1 MLKDEIMS
9 YKVTVLGAGLA
20 GCEAALW
27 LAGKGVQVTL
37 YEQKPTHFS
46 PAHKSAGFAELI
58 CSNSLKAERLDSA
71 SGLLKEEMRR
81 MGSQL
86 LEAAEEARVAAGGAL
101 AVDRDAFS
109 AAVTRRVEECPN
121 ITVVREQVEHIDES
135 APILV
140 ATGPLTDG
148 ALADEIGRLTGD
160 ERLHFYDAVAPIVT
174 AESLD
179 YNKVFAASR
188 YDRGEADYLNC
199 PFNKAEYEA
208 FHAAL
213 ASAERAP
220 LHAFDAGAEQGAQ
233 PDPDAHGK
241 KADTVTVE
249 GVSSPDYPLQK
260 KRHSVE
266 YLRTIQHLRPRTN
279 LFSAAF
285 RVRSAAAY
293 AVHEFFQSRGF
304 VYVNTPIITGSDCEG
319 AGEMFQ
325 VTTLDL
331 ENPPRTP
338 DGKVDYSK
346 DFFGKKTSL
355 TVSGQLNA
363 ENFAMAFGD
372 VYTFGPTFRAE
383 NSNTARHA
391 AEFWM
396 IEPEMAFCDLDGDL
410 EVMEAMVKHIIRR
423 VMERCPD
430 DLAFFNSF
438 VDKGLLERLQ
448 HVESSDFGRVTY
460 TEAVKLLKESGQK
473 FDYPVEWGID
483 LQTEHERYLTEQIF
497 KRPVFVTDYPQEI
510 KAFYMRL
517 NDDGKTV
524 AAADCLV
531 PGIGEIIGGS
541 QREERIELLE
551 KRIRELG
558 MNPEDYWWYCDLRRY
573 GSCRHAGF
581 GLGFERMVMYLTGI
595 GNIRDVELHP
605 RTVGNAD
612 F

>member
-1 MLKDEIMS
+1 MS
-9 YKVTVLGAGLA
+9 NYKVTVLGAGLA

-241 KADTVTVE
+241 KADTVTVYE
-249 GVSSPDYPLQK
+249 GCMPIEIMAARGADTMRFGP
-260 KRHSVE
+260 
-266 YLRTIQHLRPRTN
+266 LRPVG
-279 LFSAAF
+279 L
-285 RVRSAAAY
+285 VDP
-293 AVHEFFQSRGF
+293 
-304 VYVNTPIITGSDCEG
+304 NTGHRPW
-319 AGEMFQ
+319 AN
-325 VTTLDL
+325 V
-331 ENPPRTP
+331 
-338 DGKVDYSK
+338 
-346 DFFGKKTSL
+346 
-355 TVSGQLNA
+355 QL
-363 ENFAMAFGD
+363 
-372 VYTFGPTFRAE
+372 RAE
-383 NSNTARHA
+383 NKERTLYNIVGFQTNLKWGEQKRVFSMIPGLEN
-391 AEFWM
+391 AEFVRYGQ
-396 IEPEMAFCDLDGDL
+396 ITGFEGY
-410 EVMEAMVKHIIRR
+410 MESAA
-423 VMERCPD
+423 C
-430 DLAFFNSF
+430 
-438 VDKGLLERLQ
+438 GLLAARSIYARME
-448 HVESSDFGRVTY
+448 GRQ
-460 TEAVKLLKESGQK
+460 LPPP
-473 FDYPVEWGID
+473 PVDTMCGALI
-483 LQTEHERYLTEQIF
+483 QYLTTENKHFQPMGANMGILPPLPAESRPRD
-497 KRPVFVTDYPQEI
+497 KRLR
-510 KAFYMRL
+510 YMAVAERAVASFQQWL
-517 NDDGKTV
+517 NET
-524 AAADCLV
+524 AL
-531 PGIGEIIGGS
+531 
-541 QREERIELLE
+541 
-551 KRIRELG
+551 
-558 MNPEDYWWYCDLRRY
+558 
-573 GSCRHAGF
+573 
-581 GLGFERMVMYLTGI
+581 
-595 GNIRDVELHP
+595 
-605 RTVGNAD
+605 
-612 F
+612 